1 MTAKKQDQALTEKL
15 TGAGYPDFEVKPGED
30 EVLMLHIQEKLIGSV
45 EYALSLS
52 DEQLKTLIDETL
64 QVQ

>member
-1 MTAKKQDQALTEKL
+1 MAAKKQDQALTEKL
-15 TGAGYPDFEVKPGED
+15 TSVGYPDFEVKPGED
-30 EVLMLHIQEKLIGSV
+30 DVPMLHIAEKLIGSV

-52 DEQLKTLIDETL
+52 DAELKALIDETL